1 MQNQRNIF
9 QNLST
14 LGTNGIR
21 YTGLNGPLA
30 EFLELD
36 KKSGVVTLGKDLFT
50 NGQNTS
56 PGFIF
61 RKSLWSQL
69 HQGHHGRGW

>member
-50 NGQNTS
+50 NGQNTYS
-56 PGFIF
+56 YGVSFI
-61 RKSLWSQL
+61 RAII
-69 HQGHHGRGW
+69 GEGGVG

>member
-1 MQNQRNIF
+1 MI
-9 QNLST
+9 

-36 KKSGVVTLGKDLFT
+36 KKSGVVTLGNTTGIFDREKTDFHFLTVEARDDL
-50 NGQNTS
+50 
-56 PGFIF
+56 
-61 RKSLWSQL
+61 
-69 HQGHHGRGW
+69 GRGNR